1 MRTCGRTNETVPH
14 PGSSPGYSNA
24 FGGCSSAYFQ
34 THSISYSHVCGRIVG
49 YQFGSPDAFRP
60 YTWYTHIED
69 PYVDGAI
76 LLHGN
81 ERQHIWTFSASNS
94 ETGDFTIGYVCPC
107 TNAESD
113 QSIPPFVGEDYFC
126 ETGRILDGG
135 IDHEFLPN
143 DPLWDGED
151 CGPGSTCC
159 ELNDPP
165 YFCKTL
171 SEPTTD
177 NSDIEVR
184 ICGDEGVANE
194 DTPIELIEIFVQ

>member
-1 MRTCGRTNETVPH
+1 MRTCGRTNETLN
-14 PGSSPGYSNA
+14 G
-24 FGGCSSAYFQ
+24 GGCSSAFFSTYN
-34 THSISYSHVCGRIVG
+34 IYSHVCGRILG
-49 YQFGSPDAFRP
+49 YQFGSPDAFFS
-60 YTWYTHIED
+60 YTRSLYTDIED
-69 PYVDGAI
+69 PYVDGVI
-76 LLHGN
+76 LLHDN
-81 ERQHIWTFSASNS
+81 DIWTFSASNS
-94 ETGDFTIGYVCPC
+94 ETDASRIGSVCPC

-126 ETGRILDGG
+126 ETGRIDDGG
-135 IDHEFLPN
+135 IDHVFLPN
-143 DPLWDGED
+143 DPLWDGEN

-194 DTPIELIEIFVQ
+194 DTPIELIEIFMQ